1 MSDIRRQYRP
11 KEDLI
16 INIKSEM
23 IGHIAMDLEEKDDLE
38 EKLKEFAAFAIEKWG
53 DRLIYAG
60 DIAEGMFIK
69 CGKWDVDGVPVRL
82 LESWDVIHDRIHRRL
97 DVLGYPPEAVI
108 CD

>member
-1 MSDIRRQYRP
+1 MHPVS
-11 KEDLI
+11 ENLI
-16 INIKSEM
+16 IKIKSEM

-38 EKLKEFAAFAIEKWG
+38 EKLKEFAALAIEKWG

-60 DIAEGMFIK
+60 DIAEGMFVK

-82 LESWDVIHDRIHRRL
+82 LESWDVINGQILRRL
-97 DVLGYPPEAVI
+97 DVRGYPPEAVI